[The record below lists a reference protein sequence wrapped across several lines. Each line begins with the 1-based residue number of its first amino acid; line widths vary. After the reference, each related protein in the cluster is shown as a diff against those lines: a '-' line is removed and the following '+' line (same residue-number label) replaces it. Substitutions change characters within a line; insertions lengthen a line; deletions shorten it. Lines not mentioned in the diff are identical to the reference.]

1 MFPSRCNCFLCFSQL
16 KHIFVE
22 MLPNCVHQ
30 NWYLCCLMMIAVTF
44 NYNNIFFQKTIKL
57 YIIQIWHLFCA
68 TMKRM
73 NCNSS
78 VTIIRIISTFWT
90 QFVSLSSFITK
101 CLGVYI
107 KVWRTF
113 VCLFCRNGDIKF
125 LNKICMWIQFYIW
138 NVFFNVSNH
147 YNILIK
153 VISYKIK
160 HTCTRLY
167 IFNEGL

>member
-1 MFPSRCNCFLCFSQL
+1 
-16 KHIFVE
+16 

-68 TMKRM
+68 TMKRYELQLFCYHHQ
-73 NCNSS
+73 NYLNILDS
-78 VTIIRIISTFWT
+78 VCF
-90 QFVSLSSFITK
+90 SSFITK

-125 LNKICMWIQFYIW
+125 LNKICMWILFNIW
-138 NVFFNVSNH
+138 NVFFNVSND

-153 VISYKIK
+153 VISYKMK
-160 HTCTRLY
+160 HNCTRLY